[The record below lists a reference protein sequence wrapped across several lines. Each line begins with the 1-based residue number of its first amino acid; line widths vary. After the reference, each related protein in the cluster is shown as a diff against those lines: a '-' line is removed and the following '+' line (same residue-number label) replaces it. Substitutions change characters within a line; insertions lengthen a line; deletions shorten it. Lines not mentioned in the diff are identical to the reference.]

1 MSDEIESFK
10 QPRGLR
16 IATTLF
22 LVIWTIIAVFPF
34 LWIAL
39 MSIKS
44 PVDAFS
50 ANPLRVIVGP
60 ATAAAGG
67 GVSPLA
73 LFVLAGLGYA
83 GFRLWRRRGAEL
95 VSRAMGDGDD
105 KLRGGLLITAAIF
118 AGLAT
123 LALLPWALSALS
135 GLGSA
140 LHLPAILIDPVIG
153 ATGQHYRTVWITDG
167 FHKQFVNSMVIT
179 LGVVTVSLTLGTPAA
194 YAFARTPSRL
204 ALGLL
209 VVALI
214 FRSMPHSVLVA
225 GYLPA
230 FINSREFLTPL
241 WTSPTWGPFFHL
253 FSDAAPT
260 LYGKPW
266 AVIAV
271 LVAINQP
278 FTIWLLRSFFL
289 SVPKDLDEAAK
300 VDGCSDFGAFRRII
314 MPVMWP
320 GVITTGLFSFL
331 LAYNDYLVTALLLDA
346 ASQTMV
352 PTISQYINSENNL
365 TDQLRAIAAA
375 VSVTAPLFLL
385 VLVFQRQLVSGM
397 TAGAVKG

>member
-1 MSDEIESFK
+1 MSDDIDSFK

-16 IATTLF
+16 IATNIF
-22 LVIWTIIAVFPF
+22 LVVWIVIALFPF
-34 LWIAL
+34 VWIAM
-39 MSIKS
+39 MSVKS

-73 LFVLAGLGYA
+73 LGLLAALGFVAL
-83 GFRLWRRRGAEL
+83 RLWRRHGADAL
-95 VSRAMGDGDD
+95 ARATGDGDSM
-105 KLRGGLLITAAIF
+105 LRWALLVTAAIVVCLG
-118 AGLAT
+118 A
-123 LALLPWALSALS
+123 LALVPSALSALAS
-135 GLGSA
+135 LGTA
-140 LHLPAILIDPVIG
+140 ARLPSVLVEPIIG
-153 ATGQHYRTVWITDG
+153 STGQHYRTVWITDG
-167 FHKQFVNSMVIT
+167 FHRQFVNSMVIT
-179 LGVVTVSLTLGTPAA
+179 LGVVTVSLSLGTPAA

-204 ALGLL
+204 AMGLL
-209 VVALI
+209 IVALI

-241 WTSPTWGPFFHL
+241 WTSETWGPFFRL
-253 FSDAAPT
+253 FSDNAPT

-266 AVIAV
+266 AIVAV

-300 VDGCSDFGAFRRII
+300 VDGCSDFGAFRRVI

-331 LAYNDYLVTALLLDA
+331 LAYNDYLVCALLLDA